1 MSATTTNG
9 IGAPVLRTV
18 LQSWEKG
25 LRTLSMYLP
34 NNPVRQQTIQVMREG
49 LASVWEHVPNFA
61 LTVSEAGLQWGSEL
75 VLPIDDKSESLGW
88 TLFRDGIRWI
98 SFSPGVEAELVTF
111 LSIVQRARTLT
122 DEDQDDLRTLL
133 WSADLQFVR
142 YKEAE
147 LRPGGAGEAVEDVED
162 DMGAIET
169 PSVPAEH
176 VREFVLEE
184 VAQEGGQY
192 ETGEMPGQEEGVEYE
207 TGGASAPEGGES
219 QGSAPPPKGVVNLSE
234 FQSTLYFLDKQEL
247 SYLKAEVHREYEQ
260 NINEN
265 VLSMLF
271 DIFEAQSDPETRAEI
286 ISILSELLPTLLYA
300 GDFHSVAYLI
310 SEAQVVLS
318 RMKDMLPAHRQL
330 LDGLARTLSK
340 PEAVG
345 QLVEALDVAAVEP
358 SAAEIEALFA
368 QLKPAALSPLL
379 KWRKR
384 LHNEDARRILQG
396 AIARMAEARPAS
408 VGAALES
415 SERVVVIEAL
425 GLVAELGIRGVE
437 DRLVALGEHED
448 VSVRLALIPALAAAP
463 TSQTMAVLVGL
474 MRDPDSEVRIAAV
487 TALAL
492 KRYKGALATMEE
504 TVLGKDIRSCDL
516 SERKAF
522 FEAYGSLAG
531 DASVTKLSEILV
543 SSGFWRSVDSETRA
557 CAAMALGNVGSQSS
571 RAVLQRAIKDRDPV
585 VRAAAIRALRQ
596 EAS

>member
-1 MSATTTNG
+1 MSATTTNAS
-9 IGAPVLRTV
+9 GATVLRAV

-25 LRTLSMYLP
+25 QRTLSMYLP
-34 NNPVRQQTIQVMREG
+34 NNPVRQQTIEGMQDG
-49 LASVWEHVPNFA
+49 LADVWEHVPNFT

-75 VLPIDDKSESLGW
+75 VLPIEDKAESLGW

-98 SFSPGVEAELVTF
+98 SFAPGVETELVTF
-111 LSIVQRARTLT
+111 LGIVQRARTLMY
-122 DEDQDDLRTLL
+122 EDQDDLRTLP

-147 LRPGGAGEAVEDVED
+147 LRPGRDGETGEDVGD
-162 DMGAIET
+162 GMVALET
-169 PSVPAEH
+169 PKTAAED
-176 VREFVLEE
+176 VRGFVLDE
-184 VAQEGGQY
+184 VAQVGGQY
-192 ETGEMPGQEEGVEYE
+192 EAGEARGQEG
-207 TGGASAPEGGES
+207 SQPEGGEAAPTEGEEG
-219 QGSAPPPKGVVNLSE
+219 QVSAPPPKGVVNLSE

-260 NINEN
+260 NLNQN

-271 DIFEAQSDPETRAEI
+271 DIFEAQADPETRAEI
-286 ISILSELLPTLLYA
+286 ISILGELLPSLLYT

-318 RMKDMLPAHRQL
+318 HTKDILPAHRQL

-345 QLVEALDVAAVEP
+345 QLVEALDVVAVEP
-358 SAAEIEALFA
+358 SPDAIAALFA

-379 KWRKR
+379 KWHKR
-384 LHNEDARRILQG
+384 LQNADARRILQG
-396 AIARMAEARPAS
+396 AISRMAEARPAS
-408 VGAALES
+408 VGAALEA

-425 GLVAELGIRGVE
+425 GLVSELGVRGVE

-448 VSVRLALIPALAAAP
+448 VAVRTALIPALAAAP
-463 TSQTMAVLVGL
+463 TSQTMAVLVGF
-474 MRDPDSEVRIAAV
+474 MRDPDSEIRIAAV
-487 TALAL
+487 AALAL
-492 KRYKGALATMEE
+492 KRYRGALLALEE
-504 TVLGKDIRSCDL
+504 TVLGKEIRSCDL

-522 FEAYGSLAG
+522 FAAYGSLAG
-531 DASVTKLSEILV
+531 DSCVSKLSEILL

-557 CAAMALGNVGSQSS
+557 CAAMALGNVLSQSS

-585 VRAAAIRALRQ
+585 VRAAAMRALRQ